1 VGRKAKNS
9 VRLTDERIKNFSAK
23 DKEYIVWDSDLPG
36 FGVRVRPNSGKFFT
50 LKYSIGKGRGAPS
63 RKASLGKFS
72 RSNTTPKARETAENW
87 KAQART
93 GRDPY
98 RELQAVAEDEQKER
112 DAKTM
117 GDLAQDYVVR
127 HAMEN
132 KSEKAGNEDLK
143 NLFRIGL
150 VDLDFVR
157 RFIGNYKP
165 QPEKSK
171 KQPMKHL
178 RNTKVTEVT
187 VRDIEDLHHS
197 LKKSPYQANRLVALL
212 RMMFNMSIKWEWQ
225 TSNPASSI
233 NRFHEEERERYLSE
247 DEMARLFDALDE
259 LTEKTS
265 VNAIRMMFLTGSRKT
280 EVLRMRWEEVDLDK
294 GTWTK
299 PSAHT
304 KQKKT
309 HRVQLSAPAVQ
320 LLDQIRQQRLDDKWV
335 FPGRVKGLPLGDV
348 KRTFATA
355 VKNAGITHQLGTRPY
370 DSRHT
375 FASVLASS
383 GLSLYMIGKLL
394 GHTQQT
400 TTAKYAHLSDDPL
413 RAATAKMGEA
423 YERATKK
430 EDEDQ
435 PEAEVID
442 FPAG

>member
-1 VGRKAKNS
+1 MGRKAKNS
-9 VRLTDERIKNFSAK
+9 IRITDERIKK
-23 DKEYIVWDSDLPG
+23 YLGKEKEYIVWDSDLPG
-36 FGVRVRPNSGKFFT
+36 FGIRVRPNGGKFFT

-63 RKASLGKFS
+63 RKASLGKHS
-72 RSNTTPKARETAENW
+72 QSNPVSKARSIAEDW

-112 DAKTM
+112 SPKTM

-165 QPEKSK
+165 QPGKSK
-171 KQPMKHL
+171 KQYMKHL
-178 RNTKVTEVT
+178 KNTKVTEVT

-197 LKKSPYQANRLVALL
+197 NKKSPYQANRLIALL
-212 RMMFNMSIKWEWQ
+212 RMMFNLSIRWGWQ
-225 TSNPASSI
+225 TTNPASSI
-233 NRFHEEERERYLSE
+233 QRYHEEERERYLSE
-247 DEMARLFDALDE
+247 DEMARLFDALDK

-265 VNAIRMMFLTGSRKT
+265 VDAIRMMFLTGSRKT
-280 EVLRMRWEEVDLDK
+280 EVLRMRWDEVDMDE

-299 PSAHT
+299 RSAHT

-309 HRVQLSAPAVQ
+309 HRVKLSAPAVQ
-320 LLDQIRQQRLDDKWV
+320 LLDQVRQRHLDDKWV
-335 FPGRVKGLPLGDV
+335 FPGRVPGLPLSDV
-348 KRTFATA
+348 KKTFSTA
-355 VKNAGITHQLGTRPY
+355 VKDAGITHQLGTRPY
-370 DSRHT
+370 DSRHS

-383 GLSLYMIGKLL
+383 GLSLYMIGKLM
-394 GHTQQT
+394 GHTQQK
-400 TTAKYAHLSDDPL
+400 TTARYAHLSDDPL

-430 EDEDQ
+430 DNEEA
-435 PEAEVID
+435 PEAEIID
-442 FPAG
+442 FPA